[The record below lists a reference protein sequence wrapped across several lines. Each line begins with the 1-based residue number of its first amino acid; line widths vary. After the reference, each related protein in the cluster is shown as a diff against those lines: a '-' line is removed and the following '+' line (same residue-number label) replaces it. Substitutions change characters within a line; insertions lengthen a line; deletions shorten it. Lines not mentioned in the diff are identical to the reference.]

1 MDVAQP
7 LRRKL
12 RRAGA
17 SPGHHASDIFTVF
30 PEEHVGKTGHTGVF
44 DVPPYHLL
52 VKAHCLVHVIGDK
65 FVPDEAVCHF
75 APSICHKS
83 LRSKHRPHTLS
94 PKSGCCLQ
102 SSSARYTLPEQTMKK
117 NVSIEKRKTFRHG
130 DLRNALVT
138 AGLEM
143 ARVGGPNAVILRE
156 ATRQAGVSPN
166 AAYRHFAGQAELLDA
181 VRSACLS
188 RVAAAIEEEMKKC
201 HPGRN
206 PQAFA
211 RKSLRA
217 VGMGYLGFAMREPG
231 MFRTAFSVPPAVHEQ
246 NPANTASM
254 GLNPFQLLSLAL
266 DRMQESGLLGKKVR
280 QDAEYLAW
288 STVHGLALL
297 VLEGPL
303 HQMPQA
309 MVLALG
315 ERLVL
320 MVERG
325 LN

>member
-1 MDVAQP
+1 MP
-7 LRRKL
+7 
-12 RRAGA
+12 
-17 SPGHHASDIFTVF
+17 STSGHFR
-30 PEEHVGKTGHTGVF
+30 G
-44 DVPPYHLL
+44 
-52 VKAHCLVHVIGDK
+52 
-65 FVPDEAVCHF
+65 
-75 APSICHKS
+75 
-83 LRSKHRPHTLS
+83 TLFF
-94 PKSGCCLQ
+94 
-102 SSSARYTLPEQTMKK
+102 EQTMKK
-117 NVSIEKRKTFRHG
+117 TVILEKRKTFRHG
-130 DLRNALVT
+130 DLRNALLA
-138 AGLEM
+138 AGIEM
-143 ARVGGPNAVILRE
+143 ARIGGPNTVILRK

-166 AAYRHFAGQAELLDA
+166 AAYRHFANQAELLDG

-188 RVAAAIEEEMKKC
+188 QLAAAIEDEMKKC
-201 HPGRN
+201 RPGRD

-231 MFRTAFSVPPAVHEQ
+231 MFRTAFSVPPAVYEQ

-266 DRMQESGLLGKKVR
+266 DRMQESGLLSKKNR
-280 QDAEYLAW
+280 KDAEYLAW

-315 ERLVL
+315 ERLVV

>member
-1 MDVAQP
+1 MDAVHKQP
-7 LRRKL
+7 LR
-12 RRAGA
+12 
-17 SPGHHASDIFTVF
+17 D
-30 PEEHVGKTGHTGVF
+30 
-44 DVPPYHLL
+44 
-52 VKAHCLVHVIGDK
+52 
-65 FVPDEAVCHF
+65 
-75 APSICHKS
+75 
-83 LRSKHRPHTLS
+83 TLFF
-94 PKSGCCLQ
+94 
-102 SSSARYTLPEQTMKK
+102 EQTMKK
-117 NVSIEKRKTFRHG
+117 NVTIEKRKTFRHG

-143 ARVGGPNAVILRE
+143 ARAGGPNAVVLRE

-188 RVAAAIEEEMKKC
+188 RVAAAIEGELKKC
-201 HPGRN
+201 RLGRDTRV
-206 PQAFA
+206 FA

-231 MFRTAFSVPPAVHEQ
+231 MFRTAFSVPPPVDS
-246 NPANTASM
+246 PDLANTASM
-254 GLNPFQLLSLAL
+254 GLNAFQLLSLAL
-266 DRMQESGLLGKKVR
+266 DRMRESGLLSKKDR
-280 QDAEYLAW
+280 KDAEYLAW

-303 HQMPQA
+303 QKMPHD

-315 ERLVL
+315 QRLVV

-325 LN
+325 LS

>member
-1 MDVAQP
+1 MP
-7 LRRKL
+7 
-12 RRAGA
+12 
-17 SPGHHASDIFTVF
+17 STSGHFR
-30 PEEHVGKTGHTGVF
+30 G
-44 DVPPYHLL
+44 
-52 VKAHCLVHVIGDK
+52 
-65 FVPDEAVCHF
+65 
-75 APSICHKS
+75 
-83 LRSKHRPHTLS
+83 TLFF
-94 PKSGCCLQ
+94 
-102 SSSARYTLPEQTMKK
+102 EQTMKK
-117 NVSIEKRKTFRHG
+117 TVIIEKRKTFRHG
-130 DLRNALVT
+130 DLRNALLA
-138 AGLEM
+138 AGIEM
-143 ARVGGPNAVILRE
+143 ARIGGPNTVILRK

-166 AAYRHFAGQAELLDA
+166 AAYRHFANQAELLDG

-188 RVAAAIEEEMKKC
+188 QLAAAIEDEMKKC
-201 HPGRN
+201 RPGRD

-231 MFRTAFSVPPAVHEQ
+231 MFRTAFSVPPSVHEQ

-266 DRMQESGLLGKKVR
+266 DRMQESGLLSKKNR
-280 QDAEYLAW
+280 KDAEYLAW

-325 LN
+325 LE